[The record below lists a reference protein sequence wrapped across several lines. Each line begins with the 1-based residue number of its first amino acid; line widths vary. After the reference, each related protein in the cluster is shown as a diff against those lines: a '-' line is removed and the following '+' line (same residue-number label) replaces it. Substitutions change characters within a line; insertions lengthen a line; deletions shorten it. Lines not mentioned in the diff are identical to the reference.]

1 MNLDQLKNEWQSAG
15 SSDKRPEELTKMTQL
30 PPAWQR
36 LKLKLIVEVAG
47 LLVFLAVYRDFFD
60 ADQKPWWANA
70 LFLLGLVAFVFN
82 DVIGYFS
89 LFYPAKGKNLQAFTQ
104 NHTRKVKQLA
114 HGSLIASGC
123 FGVGVIVFF
132 SSTVVFTP
140 VKYGIL
146 LGMCF
151 SLLGFMYWAY
161 KNWQAKV
168 AHFTKISQELG

>member
-1 MNLDQLKNEWQSAG
+1 
-15 SSDKRPEELTKMTQL
+15 
-30 PPAWQR
+30 
-36 LKLKLIVEVAG
+36 
-47 LLVFLAVYRDFFD
+47 
-60 ADQKPWWANA
+60 
-70 LFLLGLVAFVFN
+70 
-82 DVIGYFS
+82 
-89 LFYPAKGKNLQAFTQ
+89 
-104 NHTRKVKQLA
+104 LA